1 MRDWNGQFTASRM
14 PEPELG
20 RDMIAKA
27 VFRSFLSRSRTE
39 SRRLPAG
46 RRHHTIISGTGRTGT
61 TLLVKLFTKLGL
73 DTGFSPD
80 DMFVSAACNA
90 GLEWDLR
97 QGGAPY
103 IVKSPW
109 ICDYIEEV
117 VANQSLVI
125 DYAIIPMRTL
135 EASAESRR
143 HVERVTDPALVLP
156 GEVVPGGLWHTSDPT
171 GQEEVLAQQLH
182 KLLTGLAKTE
192 ARVILLHYPKLT
204 LDFEYLFD
212 KLQPVL
218 GPGIER
224 NRFLE
229 VCRATVDRS
238 LVHRFADDDR

>member
-1 MRDWNGQFTASRM
+1 
-14 PEPELG
+14 
-20 RDMIAKA
+20 MIAKIA
-27 VFRSFLSRSRTE
+27 FRTPSLRSGTE
-39 SRRLPAG
+39 ISTLRDV
-46 RRHHTIISGTGRTGT
+46 RRHHTIISGTGRAGT

-80 DMFVSAACNA
+80 YMPISSACNA

-97 QGGAPY
+97 HGRVPY

-109 ICDYIEEV
+109 ICEYIEEV

-125 DYAIIPMRTL
+125 DYAIIPIRTL

-143 HVERVTDPALVLP
+143 HVEKITDPGMVPP
-156 GEVVPGGLWHTSDPT
+156 GNEVPGGLWLTSDPT
-171 GQEEVLAQQLH
+171 RQEEILARQLH

-192 ARVILLHYPKLT
+192 ARIILLHYPKLT
-204 LDFEYLFD
+204 QDFDYLFD

-224 NRFLE
+224 GKFLE
-229 VCRATVDRS
+229 VCRATVDPS
-238 LVHRFADDDR
+238 LVHQFTQGDC